1 MKKFFEMPEVTV
13 EVFAKED
20 ILTLSPGE
28 EGDIPS
34 IQW

>member
-1 MKKFFEMPEVTV
+1 MKKLFEMPEVTV
-13 EVFAKED
+13 ELFAQED